1 MTTRYKS
8 LAESPVFKYR
18 IYSIFLSVTFYG
30 LFLNLCV
37 GQEIGSYK
45 TVASGNFRSL
55 SIWQVYDGT
64 HWSPA
69 STIPNQSNDVYIDKL
84 TKLSLITNEEVK
96 SLFINSQ
103 SGAGEKLSLN
113 GFNLTIYGSLQAF
126 TGAAPGTSTGSF
138 PSTNWI
144 GNSRTSTITF
154 KGESRIILPDGA
166 WSAQSTNS
174 RYSVVF
180 DPGPGVELTLQEA
193 FKALG
198 FTVKSGTVFQRINTN
213 SVPNLC
219 ATFSFN
225 TNSAF
230 GTDEFGDFIIE
241 EGAELRSE
249 CNSTILYRTG
259 SSSNPRPASLFDL
272 QPGGELILT
281 GTSPQIEAASLQ
293 LNGKVIF
300 KKEAGVQNFLSK
312 SYTNSEEPSAVHDL
326 EIQGSSDLNLPLSLS
341 IRGNMSQGG
350 TGKFNLSTTALTF
363 SGIEDQLITG
373 FALDAYDLILEKPSG
388 EVVLE
393 EDLTVR
399 NVLNMKNGGMNLQG
413 KKLTINSLGSGGLV
427 YAAGHWVNV
436 SEFSYQNIPVF
447 MTAPNFTFPF
457 YDQYQGGIRMVQL
470 LGTSAGGNLNVKF
483 VEQQGADYNPGF
495 NDSDGTPILYRLYS
509 YFRFSG
515 LNASSNPL
523 ELRISADKLIVD
535 QPEDLRLVGTGY
547 AAPGNHIESA
557 DTINLWAIRKIN
569 FNDLPAKNFTVG
581 SSRTLSILP
590 IIWLETRA
598 ERKLNSAKISWIVT
612 GENSSVKFEI
622 YRFENLEKEPKRIG
636 IVTDSHQSE
645 EPTSFEYYDHFPPS
659 TPTVFYQIRL
669 LSLGKQTSTSNVFRL
684 EGNFVQELSP
694 VIIYPNPY
702 VGHLEPKLLFAESL
716 PATTSIEVLDLSG
729 KGILSFGYEAGR
741 FADELSMLPSG
752 VYLIRV
758 FSAELSLTLRW
769 IKM

>member
-1 MTTRYKS
+1 MTIRYTS
-8 LAESPVFKYR
+8 LAKSPVFKYR
-18 IYSIFLSVTFYG
+18 IYSIFLSVTFYS
-30 LFLNLCV
+30 LFLNLCT

-55 SIWQVYDGT
+55 SIWQVYDGV

-103 SGAGEKLSLN
+103 SGAGEKLNLN

-126 TGAAPGTSTGSF
+126 TGAAPGTPTGSF

-154 KGESRIILPDGA
+154 KGDSRIILPDGA

-198 FTVKSGTVFQRINTN
+198 FTIKSGTVFQRINTN

-241 EGAELRSE
+241 EGAKLRSE

-259 SSSNPRPASLFDL
+259 SSSNPRPASLFGL

-281 GTSPQIEAASLQ
+281 GASPQIEAASLQ
-293 LNGKVIF
+293 LDGKVIF

-312 SYTNSEEPSAVHDL
+312 SYTNSEEPATVHDL
-326 EIQGSSDLNLPLSLS
+326 EIQGPSNLNLPLSLS

-350 TGKFNLSTTALTF
+350 TGKFNFSTTTLTF

-399 NVLNMKNGGMNLQG
+399 NVLNMKNGGINLQG

-427 YAAGHWVNV
+427 YAAGHWVDV
-436 SEFSYQNIPVF
+436 SEFSYQNTPVL
-447 MTAPNFTFPF
+447 MTATNFTFPF

-547 AAPGNHIESA
+547 AAPGNHIESTDA
-557 DTINLWAIRKIN
+557 INLWAIREIN

-622 YRFENLEKEPKRIG
+622 YRFESLEKEPKRIG
-636 IVTDSHQSE
+636 IVTDSHQPE

-669 LSLGKQTSTSNVFRL
+669 LSLGKQTSVSNVFRL

-741 FADELSMLPSG
+741 FADELSKLPSG
-752 VYLIRV
+752 IYIIRV